1 MKRGEKMMNQ
11 EVEEGTKYPSIFS
24 TNKTE
29 KTVKLYQKD
38 YRFFIFTILI
48 QINFSFLRDLSN
60 CKKKIVLPIKIHYKM
75 GTLEKFINSLSL
87 QAISKFQKWSH
98 QAI

>member
-11 EVEEGTKYPSIFS
+11 EVEEGNKYPSIFS
-24 TNKTE
+24 TSKTE

-48 QINFSFLRDLSN
+48 QINFNFLRDSLN
-60 CKKKIVLPIKIHYKM
+60 CKKILYC
-75 GTLEKFINSLSL
+75 
-87 QAISKFQKWSH
+87 Q
-98 QAI
+98 